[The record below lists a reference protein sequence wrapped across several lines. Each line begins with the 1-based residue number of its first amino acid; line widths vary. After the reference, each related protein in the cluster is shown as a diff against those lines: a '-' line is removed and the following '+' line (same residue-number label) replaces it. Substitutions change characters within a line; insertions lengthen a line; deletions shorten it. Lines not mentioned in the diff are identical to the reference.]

1 MRAVVK
7 NDVKG
12 NDGTVGIDRV
22 KSLEALVSRMA
33 G

>member
-12 NDGTVGIDRV
+12 DGGKVGIDLV